1 MVGMEA
7 IYAGL
12 GLFFFYTA
20 YRAVRYGAWRGA
32 ALGGFWGLYG
42 LTFIAGSALSDFA
55 NGLIVIGMTILAVFM
70 RGRPSAAT
78 AAPAASVVASEVAGK
93 RAVKVDMARLL
104 PPLLVVPVVAVLFV
118 FIAPWL
124 QWDGQSLIDSKRTNQ
139 IGYVL
144 ATLAGLAVAWWRLR
158 PPAGLPFAAGSTLVL
173 RVGWP
178 LVLPQILA
186 MLGGVYMAAGVNHQL
201 GALLTAILP
210 AGSALAAVLGYT
222 TGMMLVSALVGNAF
236 AAFPILF
243 GALGLPVLVGTFGLS
258 PAPVAAI
265 GMLCGFSGTL
275 LTPMAVNFNIVPVSL
290 LGLRDRFA
298 VIRAQVPAALFV
310 FVGNS
315 LLLYT
320 LTFLKDIHRHDV

>member
-1 MVGMEA
+1 MVGMEGV
-7 IYAGL
+7 YAGL

-20 YRAVRYGAWRGA
+20 YSAVRHGAWRRA
-32 ALGGFWGLYG
+32 TVGGFWGLYG
-42 LTFIAGSALSDFA
+42 LIFISGSALGDFA
-55 NGLIVIGMTILAVFM
+55 NGLIIIGITILAVCM
-70 RGRPSAAT
+70 RPLPSAASNRPET
-78 AAPAASVVASEVAGK
+78 AVVTPEVIGG
-93 RAVKVDMARLL
+93 RAVQPDMMRLFL
-104 PPLLVVPVVAVLFV
+104 PLLVVPVVAVLFV

-124 QWDGQSLIDSKRTNQ
+124 QWYGQSLIDPQRTNQ

-144 ATLAGLAVAWWRLR
+144 ATLAGLVVACWWLR
-158 PPAGLPFAAGSTLVL
+158 PPAGLPFAAGSALVQ

-201 GALLTAILP
+201 GALLMAILP
-210 AGSALAAVLGYT
+210 SGNALVAVLGYT

-258 PAPVAAI
+258 PAPVAAV
-265 GMLCGFSGTL
+265 GMLCGFCGTL

-290 LGLRDRFA
+290 LGLKDRFA
-298 VIRAQVPAALFV
+298 VIRAQMPAALFV
-310 FVGNS
+310 FAGNS

-320 LTFLKDIHRHDV
+320 LTFFKGHSSP